1 MANYWWEK
9 DEDEEEEG
17 SGLAYLKKLRRNAH
31 GGSAGDYYE
40 DKKKETQR
48 EQAKQEYLREY
59 GQFQAERNAE
69 IANSIKMS
77 SPLEMEN
84 RAQQERVEAKKTGSN
99 KLTPELEYRRQMA
112 SKGENSLTPYMA
124 AMQATMAKMP
134 AKPETR
140 SNDELEERAN
150 ALSSAAKV
158 TRNARN
164 RQGLR
169 LLSDPGLM
177 YNQGF
182 TQNLRNLNDTE
193 ERTSASAATA
203 REYADTIMAQRNEA
217 EYQKFMKLMQ
227 NPDFAEKSQMDP
239 DTAARGWTEV
249 SPSLSRYSAIYDRQ
263 QARDRMAAGGGPEA
277 ESRTAFITDD
287 EAAVYT
293 YIWNTQGAKKA
304 NAFYDTY
311 LKSRLDERQAGK
323 SAEYLSE
330 YTANNWLA
338 ANAASVA
345 LNAVSGAGMVDVGLQ
360 YMARRFG
367 LTSRDAPVNY
377 STRAGRISQNV
388 QTIRDTTAEAI
399 EKANPN
405 ANKKLL
411 GQSINYASFLYQTGM
426 SMADSSLGMVLNLM
440 GVPEAATLALMG
452 GAAGMSA
459 IQDAR
464 RRGASDGQALAFG
477 IASALSEALFEK
489 VSLDLAV
496 DNILGA
502 FGERLGDDSIKTVG
516 QGILKA
522 LGKDP
527 NKHNLV
533 SWVLSTLAG
542 AFVEGSEEG
551 FTTLA
556 NTLSDRMIM
565 VDKSEIEQ
573 RKQALLAQGVSDKE
587 AGRAALKSWT
597 SELLADVIGG
607 MISGGVMGG
616 GTGFVGQVV
625 SPNVQSYQIANA
637 ITDYQNQNN
646 AKNAYD
652 RQMAEYNRQN
662 APALTIPTQQ
672 TQSARQANPLG
683 YAMNKATSGE
693 TVTKQDARAIIENP
707 QALQALRDSG
717 VLTGKVTNDSEG
729 RGKVVDAVNALAE
742 NQRQTAEIP
751 TAAENISQE
760 TAQIPQ
766 ETAQAAPLPAQENAQ
781 QEERASTPP
790 VPGTQQGASEATT
803 DGKLRIPDQNKA
815 SVLDAMRTVN
825 PALAEAYTAEN
836 EALTNAVNA
845 VTKEVQKGTISAE
858 AGAEFVNQ
866 MFTAAQDAD
875 MQQAYLQSI
884 YNSST
889 GELTPQA
896 LNAAKRLDNR
906 PALRVREQQ
915 NTPPVPGLTVRG
927 ANDMLNEIRQEGIN
941 GQAETAA
948 PAETAEQRRAREES
962 AAFREQAGK
971 AAGRAVLD
979 GSEWRSGMARI
990 IQNVRNLSAAR
1001 NIQQRASE
1009 AARLQHQAETRNLR
1023 NVSGQELSV
1032 AGATANKTAQLV
1044 ENDMMGAE
1052 WNQMVKDLAA
1062 QGITLRGVIG
1072 QIESE
1077 DIAPDGSHVMIRA
1090 FVSGDNKNIVVQVDH
1105 PYLSWQQLL
1114 AHEELHRRIKEDKNY
1129 RKEVM
1134 DSLLNDD
1141 KLKPYLSQIIDKY
1154 TEAYHSIRPNM
1165 TDEEIIEELLADYRA
1180 GFDML
1185 DPLGLRTPESAKMA
1199 KRAAGDIRAVEKK
1212 GTKGEAAE
1220 SEGAGSYS
1228 TEIGNQE
1235 GDIYG
1240 REFDSLYRGTDSGNG
1255 TLSKGNGQG
1264 ENRVRETPAGGT
1276 EAAERTGEGTLEAG
1290 DQQRADSLK
1299 EKAFKEN
1306 SITPQQGTPEYYM
1319 ANRAMAKYG
1328 IKAVVVKPDVWD
1340 TYYDEKTY
1348 MASYRGQI
1356 YVRQGISKE
1365 DAYIGLA
1372 HETTHIMKQVGYAP
1386 YIALASNLTKY
1397 FNSTAPMARPFY
1409 QEILN
1414 HVEISEDE
1422 IRFNPR
1428 DTAQEK
1434 QDKAKKI
1441 MRVNDEILSTMYG
1454 EVSNNKISGK
1464 DKNGRYFDYYGAF
1477 VRLDELKQKLD
1488 GMHQDFQ
1495 TWNKN
1500 RQNAETGKK
1509 STEIGSYAP
1518 TFYSKLEQEVQNFKG
1533 DKIGASSAESYLR
1546 GHGVKEEEL
1555 KWSGIRQF
1563 LEGKKSVTKDELLDW
1578 LRENSV
1584 SLQEQFYEEGPGT
1597 LEYNDAEREELH
1609 ELEGQQNELID
1620 DATTL
1625 WQEAY
1630 NEQIPLSIIAADN
1643 VGEAIKRNI
1652 INRYGGIRG
1661 GFDVRNLGNAEKQLY
1676 LYVADSL
1683 DHIFYQIDRIV
1694 DRATARAKNTADK
1707 TKWKRYSLQGGKN
1720 YREILF
1726 TMPGSEYSNQA
1737 MKAHW
1742 DMRDGVVAHA
1752 RIQDFTTTEGDP
1764 VLFVDEIQSD
1774 WHNAGQK
1781 GGYRNEETV
1790 KTKLDEYNALRDE
1803 LRSYNHQERIRN
1815 ILSETAEKVGSDDST
1830 IGDYL
1835 LNEEN
1840 AIMDDAAYQLRDKAL
1855 ASMSAEDRDYIT
1867 RHLEKEQ
1874 RMFEIGDEATMEKRK
1889 TPEAPYSKTYHE
1901 YVLKNLLR
1909 KAAEGGFDYLAW
1921 TTGKMQED
1929 RWSDKYA
1936 EGYRIEY
1943 DQQIPG
1949 FLKKYGK
1956 QWGANLTEI
1965 ELDEN
1970 GETVPAIEI
1979 TDAMRDSVLYKG
1991 QPKYSTEIDANY
2003 LAAVDRGDMET
2014 AQKMV
2019 DEAAKRAG
2027 YKKETYHGT
2036 EHIFTVFQEYGGNEI
2051 GYHVGTK
2058 KAAESRVKDNPD
2070 GKIMR
2075 LYTRLGKTI
2084 QTPDVFGLWHGVHDY
2099 VSYVLGDTL
2108 SPSDL
2113 EFLLKV
2119 KKARAKYGNEKV
2131 FTKNQEYY
2139 TMRDSVK
2146 NAVKENYSRAAIRA
2160 AVEAQRK
2167 YMKSLGVDTVSY
2179 KNQYEDIGS
2188 NSYMLFSANQVKSA
2202 DPVTYDDNG
2211 KVIPLSER
2219 FNSEKEDIR
2228 YSIEIDPDVA
2238 AQFSPEGIDKRQV
2251 NELLSENEELKQKL
2265 KKAKAQIKTSDRTQ
2279 PREEDVRRMAKD
2291 ILKAYDSE
2299 ADKGE
2304 ITEALRELAR
2314 TVMSNDTRWTDVHD
2328 QAVKLAGKI
2337 IENAST
2343 LVNTEDA
2350 DIHRIIRNDIR
2361 STAISF
2367 SNKSDIADYNQWRKD
2382 NFGRLTI
2389 SENGIPVDTRWQE
2402 LQDTYGEGYFPD
2414 DITNPA
2420 DQVVYLA
2427 ELWDRLQNVYENPYS
2442 ADMAE
2447 ATQFLANDIID
2458 RVISGE
2464 MRQAPT
2470 TYADRAEA
2478 RLARETLR
2486 GELRVQKVMERLQ
2499 AERERRNEK
2508 IAELKEHYK
2517 SKEAK
2522 GRENRKAR
2530 DMRAKIIDHAKQMTT
2545 ELLKPTDKKHVPE
2558 SLRKSVAAVLSAI
2571 DLGSGYDTTTG
2582 QDGKTLR
2589 VGRGTE
2595 GAEQTK
2601 RTKAFLELKEA
2612 LLKEADGLV
2621 LDPELLGTVEEPGNL
2636 TRLVTELADVPIAN
2650 MNTEQLQVVYDALRG
2665 IEGAVNS
2672 ANRMLSSARWAAV
2685 SEAADAIRGENSAKH
2700 APLQLAGAAGRAQ
2713 DLTRLDMLTPEG
2725 YFHRLG
2731 KSGQTVFKMLRGAQ
2745 DQFITNMAKA
2755 TEDTQKIVGDT
2766 DVGALEKEKHT
2777 VTMGGEEVTMTT
2789 AQIMELYCLMQRDQG
2804 LQHITTGGIMIE
2816 PVRQGIKQTTQT
2828 EPVHPS
2834 MEELLDAVRLLTPD
2848 EIRMADAM
2856 QDYLSKDMAEL
2867 GNAATLAV
2875 YGYKKF
2881 GQEAKYW
2888 KIRSN
2893 KNEIQQSIE
2902 KETQTTSV
2910 ANRGFTK
2917 AVNPNANTSVK
2928 IGSIFDTYSQ
2938 SVNDMA
2944 TYAAWLA
2951 VGEDVNRIRNYVFKD
2966 SEGQRTGT
2974 VKGVL
2979 DRVIGSG
2986 GANYLQR
2993 LLADIANGAGMDD
3006 TGLTSG
3012 FVGAYKAAAIGA
3024 NIRVII
3030 QQPTAILR
3038 AAEMIDPKYL
3048 TSGLKNPM
3056 KAFERA
3062 KEYSPIAQWKDWGY
3076 FDINTGRKMKDVL
3089 FESSSKLEKVRQV
3102 SMAMAGKA
3110 DSFAW
3115 GQLWG
3120 AVEAETKDK
3129 GLKPGTKEFYEAC
3142 AERFNDIIDHT
3153 QVVDGILQRSQIMR
3167 SKNAITR
3174 MAVSFMSE
3182 PTKQYNQF
3190 MSAVYDYK
3198 HSGDKKQAKQMLAR
3212 TTFSMLAAGI
3222 MNVLAQSIVD
3232 ALRNGDREKKY
3243 WEKLL
3248 QSFLGYNPDDDTFGE
3263 KFKTFAFSNMG
3274 ELINPASY
3282 LPYAKDIMSIIQ
3294 GYSVE
3299 RMDMD
3304 GLSDTITALTRLAKA
3319 INGEGKQTVGY
3330 SLGKAIEQGAK
3341 LLGLSAYNV
3350 DRDLTALITTIANDA
3365 DMPVLQYYLNRY
3377 RYKPSENL
3385 SKDLKGI
3392 LWDARQKNDG
3402 SYDIIVE
3409 HLLKDG
3415 YTQEQI
3421 DKVVVQKVSDESGFT
3436 DARKAADAEGNNNG
3450 SYDLSEKLE
3459 ALQNTTLTEE
3469 DRDLILEEQL
3479 GENQY
3484 KNYTI
3489 LLSYADYDT
3498 WLSVMR
3504 EMPANLSQAK
3514 IEAVLDKRDDLTT
3527 NQKAAFW
3534 QALSNT
3540 TVTTNNPYNKEV
3552 GQEILNAKAGYQPD
3566 KEPEKVTQ
3574 MRTTLTGLGLQD
3586 SKVDAL
3592 APVLGG
3598 DGSNTSKWRAVANQ
3612 NLGKE
3617 QQDAVL
3623 KSIMTDAMYR
3633 NWNLAKDA
3641 GCSLDDYVK
3650 VRENYLDLDGDGKK
3664 KQAEWNATLDQYTF
3678 SKNGAEDKRIKGTLW
3693 QILTESEST
3702 KNNPYDKEAGQKVID
3717 AKKGGGKG
3725 TGSNAPARIPTLRI
3739 PAAPTVTKPTSG
3751 LRIRGTQPTT
3761 APRSGLR
3768 IRAK

>member
-1 MANYWWEK
+1 MPDLVKKWKEQHPYLTQL
-9 DEDEEEEG
+9 EDELNEENER
-17 SGLAYLKKLRRNAH
+17 KQKENQRRQEE
-31 GGSAGDYYE
+31 YE
-40 DKKKETQR
+40 RQYSQY
-48 EQAKQEYLREY
+48 QAQQNRD
-59 GQFQAERNAE
+59 

-84 RAQQERVEAKKTGSN
+84 RAQQERVEAMNTGPN
-99 KLTPELEYRRQMA
+99 KLTPEMEYRRQMA
-112 SKGENSLTPYMA
+112 AQGENTLTPYMA

-134 AKPETR
+134 TMPETR

-164 RQGLR
+164 QQGLR

-182 TQNLRNLNDTE
+182 TQNLRNLSDTE
-193 ERTSASAATA
+193 ERTSAAAATA
-203 REYADTIMAQRNEA
+203 RDYADTIMAQRNEA
-217 EYQKFMKLMQ
+217 EYQNFMKLMQ
-227 NPDFAEKSQMDP
+227 NPDFAEKSQMDA

-345 LNAVSGAGMVDVGLQ
+345 LNTVSGAGMVDVGLQ

-377 STRAGRISQNV
+377 NTRAGRISQNV
-388 QTIRDTTAEAI
+388 QTIRNTTAEAI

-464 RRGASDGQALAFG
+464 SRGASDGQALAFG

-565 VDKSEIEQ
+565 GDKSEIEQ

-616 GTGFVGQVV
+616 STGFVGQVV
-625 SPNVQSYQIANA
+625 TPGVQSYQIANA
-637 ITDYQNQNN
+637 ITDYQNRGN

-662 APALTIPTQQ
+662 TPALTIPTQQ
-672 TQSARQANPLG
+672 TQSARQADPLS

-729 RGKVVDAVNALAE
+729 RGKVVDAVNALA
-742 NQRQTAEIP
+742 QHTA
-751 TAAENISQE
+751 TQG
-760 TAQIPQ
+760 
-766 ETAQAAPLPAQENAQ
+766 NAQ
-781 QEERASTPP
+781 QEEKVSTPP
-790 VPGTQQGASEATT
+790 VPETQQGASETATE
-803 DGKLRIPDQNKA
+803 GKPRIPDQNKA
-815 SVLDAMRTVN
+815 AVLDAMRTVN

-836 EALTNAVNA
+836 EAVTNAVNA

-858 AGAEFVNQ
+858 AGAEFINQ

-875 MQQAYLQSI
+875 MQRAYLQSI

-906 PALRVREQQ
+906 PALRVREQE
-915 NTPPVPGLTVRG
+915 NTPPVPKSGLTVRSV
-927 ANDMLNEIRQEGIN
+927 NDTLNENRQEETN
-941 GQAETAA
+941 GQAETTA

-962 AAFREQAGK
+962 ASFREQAGK
-971 AAGRAVLD
+971 AAGREVLD

-1023 NVSGQELSV
+1023 QVSGQNLNV

-1062 QGITLRGVIG
+1062 QGVTLRGVIG

-1114 AHEELHRRIKEDKNY
+1114 AHEELHRRIKENKSY

-1134 DSLLNDD
+1134 DSLLNDE

-1154 TEAYHSIRPNM
+1154 AEAYHSIRPNM

-1212 GTKGEAAE
+1212 GTKGEAAAE
-1220 SEGAGSYS
+1220 SEGTGSYS
-1228 TEIGNQE
+1228 TEIGNYGEGGERGDRERGVRNAPSVLQE
-1235 GDIYG
+1235 TATDNEEERRSTLDRRRSGERGPLGYG
-1240 REFDSLYRGTDSGNG
+1240 RAQAYNRYAEGQRNVINYYLDKLISSSNIAQREANVSKGSRYQALYEAMRNDDLMTDWLLTESPEAQDAFLGLENKVEEYASEKDRIEQSRNTYNRSALLTEETVDQWLKNYAAKSSPKYAQAYITRMTPEQFLNLTASREGKLRIAEQTKVLNAEELIEAVREQPLQVRIENGEVVGHEGRHRSTALSRVGVRNVPVLVFDSSNKYTKEITTEM
-1255 TLSKGNGQG
+1255 TL
-1264 ENRVRETPAGGT
+1264 
-1276 EAAERTGEGTLEAG
+1276 
-1290 DQQRADSLK
+1290 
-1299 EKAFKEN
+1299 
-1306 SITPQQGTPEYYM
+1306 
-1319 ANRAMAKYG
+1319 
-1328 IKAVVVKPDVWD
+1328 
-1340 TYYDEKTY
+1340 
-1348 MASYRGQI
+1348 RGQEFGNS
-1356 YVRQGISKE
+1356 RSE
-1365 DAYIGLA
+1365 AT
-1372 HETTHIMKQVGYAP
+1372 ETLH
-1386 YIALASNLTKY
+1386 NL
-1397 FNSTAPMARPFY
+1397 
-1409 QEILN
+1409 
-1414 HVEISEDE
+1414 
-1422 IRFNPR
+1422 
-1428 DTAQEK
+1428 
-1434 QDKAKKI
+1434 
-1441 MRVNDEILSTMYG
+1441 
-1454 EVSNNKISGK
+1454 
-1464 DKNGRYFDYYGAF
+1464 
-1477 VRLDELKQKLD
+1477 
-1488 GMHQDFQ
+1488 
-1495 TWNKN
+1495 
-1500 RQNAETGKK
+1500 
-1509 STEIGSYAP
+1509 
-1518 TFYSKLEQEVQNFKG
+1518 
-1533 DKIGASSAESYLR
+1533 
-1546 GHGVKEEEL
+1546 
-1555 KWSGIRQF
+1555 
-1563 LEGKKSVTKDELLDW
+1563 
-1578 LRENSV
+1578 
-1584 SLQEQFYEEGPGT
+1584 
-1597 LEYNDAEREELH
+1597 
-1609 ELEGQQNELID
+1609 
-1620 DATTL
+1620 
-1625 WQEAY
+1625 
-1630 NEQIPLSIIAADN
+1630 IPLSYENRDKI
-1643 VGEAIKRNI
+1643 VEEYGKR
-1652 INRYGGIRG
+1652 
-1661 GFDVRNLGNAEKQLY
+1661 
-1676 LYVADSL
+1676 
-1683 DHIFYQIDRIV
+1683 
-1694 DRATARAKNTADK
+1694 
-1707 TKWKRYSLQGGKN
+1707 
-1720 YREILF
+1720 
-1726 TMPGSEYSNQA
+1726 P
-1737 MKAHW
+1737 
-1742 DMRDGVVAHA
+1742 
-1752 RIQDFTTTEGDP
+1752 
-1764 VLFVDEIQSD
+1764 
-1774 WHNAGQK
+1774 
-1781 GGYRNEETV
+1781 
-1790 KTKLDEYNALRDE
+1790 
-1803 LRSYNHQERIRN
+1803 
-1815 ILSETAEKVGSDDST
+1815 
-1830 IGDYL
+1830 
-1835 LNEEN
+1835 
-1840 AIMDDAAYQLRDKAL
+1840 AYQE
-1855 ASMSAEDRDYIT
+1855 S
-1867 RHLEKEQ
+1867 LE
-1874 RMFEIGDEATMEKRK
+1874 RLGARK
-1889 TPEAPYSKTYHE
+1889 TI
-1901 YVLKNLLR
+1901 R
-1909 KAAEGGFDYLAW
+1909 F
-1921 TTGKMQED
+1921 
-1929 RWSDKYA
+1929 
-1936 EGYRIEY
+1936 
-1943 DQQIPG
+1943 
-1949 FLKKYGK
+1949 
-1956 QWGANLTEI
+1956 
-1965 ELDEN
+1965 
-1970 GETVPAIEI
+1970 
-1979 TDAMRDSVLYKG
+1979 
-1991 QPKYSTEIDANY
+1991 STEIDTDY

-2019 DEAAKRAG
+2019 DKAAERALTKSAIRTKSG
-2027 YKKETYHGT
+2027 KLMKVLHGT
-2036 EHIFTVFQEYGGNEI
+2036 EDMFTVFDTSVKGGAHGSAEGFGIYTTPSEDVASKYGERQIGMYADIRKPARDDRKTITSSKLKALIRTTCQQEARQWVDDGEYDSINEAIKDTWISNYVNTYDTDINSAYTKVANEI
-2051 GYHVGTK
+2051 LRMNDSDKMVIQEVMAGMGIRDYEGAYEFYRNALIPVTGFDGFITEWNNTETGEK
-2058 KAAESRVKDNPD
+2058 IPVILALES
-2070 GKIMR
+2070 
-2075 LYTRLGKTI
+2075 
-2084 QTPDVFGLWHGVHDY
+2084 
-2099 VSYVLGDTL
+2099 
-2108 SPSDL
+2108 
-2113 EFLLKV
+2113 
-2119 KKARAKYGNEKV
+2119 
-2131 FTKNQEYY
+2131 NQ
-2139 TMRDSVK
+2139 
-2146 NAVKENYSRAAIRA
+2146 
-2160 AVEAQRK
+2160 
-2167 YMKSLGVDTVSY
+2167 L
-2179 KNQYEDIGS
+2179 
-2188 NSYMLFSANQVKSA
+2188 KSA

-2211 KVIPLSER
+2211 NVIPLSER
-2219 FNSEKEDIR
+2219 FNSEKKDIR
-2228 YSIEIDPDVA
+2228 FSREVRPDVLERLDKQLKDGNYVIVYHSMYQDKDGNLYSPMAGKKKVGDEWVMTDPTDLNTWYKSDTPESIADLIENGSVRLKDNGKWSYYLKKPEGGSPVPAALNPWNHASTDALNDQFTSAYDRENDEGELVTVECIVPLSEVDPTVAVDPVTGEVTTKPYEEKGMITDRDVEAKPDPQNKKLKVSTTIPAGTTIEPKDSVGLKMWKAGPVHGQISGKRPVYLSRWIRNTRVLSTEETAKMIAKTLKDEGFKGTIPGNVVGLKLRQALEAEGVQFGKPQSGVAKGYYSYMEGQGYTREQANGAKLGGSASIEVDPDVA

-2251 NELLSENEELKQKL
+2251 SELLSENEELKQKL

-2299 ADKGE
+2299 ASVSG
-2304 ITEALRELAR
+2304 ITDSLRELAH

-2343 LVNTEDA
+2343 LVNSEDA
-2350 DIHRIIRNDIR
+2350 EIHRKIRNDIR

-2389 SENGIPVDTRWQE
+2389 SENGMPVDTRWQE

-2530 DMRAKIIDHAKQMTT
+2530 DMRAKIEKHAKQMLATL
-2545 ELLKPTDKKHVPE
+2545 EHPTDKKHIPDT
-2558 SLRKSVAAVLSAI
+2558 LLKSVKTVLAAI

-2601 RTKAFLELKEA
+2601 RTKAFLELREA

-2665 IEGAVNS
+2665 IEGAVKS
-2672 ANRMLSSARWAAV
+2672 ANHMLSQARWAAV

-2725 YFHRLG
+2725 FFHRLG
-2731 KSGQTVFKMLRGAQ
+2731 KSGQAVFKMLRGAQ
-2745 DQFITNMAKA
+2745 DQFITNMTKA
-2755 TEDTQKIVGDT
+2755 TNDTQKIVGDT

-2816 PVRQGIKQTTQT
+2816 PVRQGLKQTTQT

-2974 VKGVL
+2974 VKGIL

-3048 TSGLKNPM
+3048 ATGLKNPM

-3120 AVEAETKDK
+3120 AVEAEAKDK

-3304 GLSDTITALTRLAKA
+3304 GLSDTITAITRLAKA

-3377 RYKPSENL
+3377 RYRPGENL

-3402 SYDIIVE
+3402 SYDIIVD

-3450 SYDLSEKLE
+3450 SYDLSETLE
-3459 ALQNTTLTEE
+3459 ALGNATLSEE
-3469 DRDLILEEQL
+3469 DRDVLLEAKL
-3479 GENQY
+3479 SDKQY
-3484 KNYTI
+3484 GNYTT
-3489 LLSYADYDT
+3489 LLQYSDYDT
-3498 WLSVMR
+3498 WLSVMQ
-3504 EMPANLSQAK
+3504 EMPATLSQAK

-3527 NQKAAFW
+3527 TQKAAYW
-3534 QALSNT
+3534 QVLSGSKST
-3540 TVTTNNPYNKEV
+3540 KNNPYSQEV
-3552 GQEILNAKAGYQPD
+3552 GAEILNAKAENQPD
-3566 KEPEKVTQ
+3566 AEPEKVTQ
-3574 MRTTLTGLGLQD
+3574 MRTTLSGLGLQD

-3612 NLGKE
+3612 NLGKD

-3633 NWNLAKDA
+3633 NWSIASGESISLDSYVKGREAYVDLDNSGTDQNGEWTAALEKVDFDKDA
-3641 GCSLDDYVK
+3641 S
-3650 VRENYLDLDGDGKK
+3650 RNNY
-3664 KQAEWNATLDQYTF
+3664 
-3678 SKNGAEDKRIKGTLW
+3678 IKGVLW
-3693 QILTESEST
+3693 QIYTGSTST
-3702 KNNPYDKEAGQKVID
+3702 KNNPFDKAGGQAVLD
-3717 AKKGGGKG
+3717 AKSKGGGKG

-3739 PAAPTVTKPTSG
+3739 PAAPTVTKPSSG
-3751 LRIRGTQPTT
+3751 LRIRGTQPST